1 MLLEPFSEVTE
12 TALRG
17 SLSDQK
23 YPTHFVKILSMT
35 CFIFV
40 STKLLKMPHSIRN
53 LKRNRNSNCLDSH
66 YLKISSS
73 DLTGRL
79 TAGPVGRQENGW
91 ELRGDE
97 NIKRIVL
104 DTGPVVENKG
114 KSSSNYPNWIFSL
127 LNEEKDLI
135 NEDRRGKCANNG
147 CSRPSN

>member
-1 MLLEPFSEVTE
+1 
-12 TALRG
+12 
-17 SLSDQK
+17 
-23 YPTHFVKILSMT
+23 MT

-40 STKLLKMPHSIRN
+40 SAKLLKMSHSIRN

-97 NIKRIVL
+97 NIKRIVHRTSRGKIFFKLSKL
-104 DTGPVVENKG
+104 DF
-114 KSSSNYPNWIFSL
+114 FSL